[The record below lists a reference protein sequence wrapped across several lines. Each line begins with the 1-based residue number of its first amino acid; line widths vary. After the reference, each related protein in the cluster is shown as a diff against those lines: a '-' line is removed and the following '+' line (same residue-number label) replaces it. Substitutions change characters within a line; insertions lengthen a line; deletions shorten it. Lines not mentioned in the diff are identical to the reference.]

1 MKSTRV
7 GTHIRLSLLVAA
19 TAVVT
24 FASGIVVAAQ
34 ERPPGLL
41 NTLEV
46 RALVARGDPVD
57 NDRLFLHFR
66 LLWDRYLTEAE
77 LHDAMARRVA
87 GNPNRTSG
95 GGRREHCKQLATLN
109 RQSAE
114 IVRELA
120 LYHKRLAEG
129 TTATL
134 PAGAARFQGGAGAPD
149 PTAQELDALAAQA
162 RTRTDQLALAEYLRM
177 LARRHTRDAN
187 EHMRQA
193 LTFRGGRLAQSAVHH
208 EGQASADRTAAR
220 EALRAAELHRQL
232 ATVGE

>member
-1 MKSTRV
+1 MRTTRLA
-7 GTHIRLSLLVAA
+7 THIRLSAVAA
-19 TAVVT
+19 AALVT
-24 FASGIVVAAQ
+24 FASGSTVAAQ
-34 ERPPGLL
+34 ERPQGML

-46 RALVARGDPVD
+46 RALVARGDPMD
-57 NDRLFLHFR
+57 NDRLFVHFR
-66 LLWDRYLTEAE
+66 VLWDRYLTEAE
-77 LHDAMARRVA
+77 RHDAMARSFA

-95 GGRREHCKQLATLN
+95 GDTREHCKQLAALN

-134 PAGAARFQGGAGAPD
+134 PAGAARFHGGVGAPD
-149 PTAQELDALAAQA
+149 PTAQELNAMAAQA
-162 RTRTDQLALAEYLRM
+162 RTRTDHLALAEYLRM
-177 LARRHTRDAN
+177 VARRHTRDAN

-193 LTFRGGRLAQSAVHH
+193 LTFRGGRLAQSATHH
-208 EGQASADRTAAR
+208 ESLASVDRAAAR
-220 EALRAAELHRQL
+220 EAMSAAELHRQL